1 MQYLEMK
8 GNLVCLKKKIEK
20 RKFVSKFR
28 EMLGRLS
35 DEETDS
41 EDELLIINDNI
52 SKEIEEVHMFYN
64 YEREYKDEFND
75 AFDDTNINQQMIIVE
90 AKLDIVKEI
99 IAELRYSH

>member
-1 MQYLEMK
+1 MK

-35 DEETDS
+35 DEDTES
-41 EDELLIINDNI
+41 EDELLIIDSDITNG
-52 SKEIEEVHMFYN
+52 IEEVHMYYD

-90 AKLDIVKEI
+90 AKLEIVQEI
-99 IAELRYSH
+99 ISNLRR

>member
-35 DEETDS
+35 DEDTES
-41 EDELLIINDNI
+41 EDELLIIDSDITNG
-52 SKEIEEVHMFYN
+52 IEEVHMYYD

-90 AKLDIVKEI
+90 AKLEIVQEI
-99 IAELRYSH
+99 ISNLRR